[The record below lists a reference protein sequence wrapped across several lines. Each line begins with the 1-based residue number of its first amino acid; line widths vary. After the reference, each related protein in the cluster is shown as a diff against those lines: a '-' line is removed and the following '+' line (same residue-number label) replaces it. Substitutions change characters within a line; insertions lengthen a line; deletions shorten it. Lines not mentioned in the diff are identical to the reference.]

1 MTALHKVLLH
11 LSVASGLFSATPAV
25 AGPQRPQVWVL
36 LRNDARADLKLV
48 DSAKAELARLYALI
62 DVDLVWVTEIPT
74 PEKRLHVICL
84 VNGDPPGGVF
94 PNPHWVIPRRG
105 AGSGASWPMCSCGG
119 FSEHPKDSKREST
132 SSLPCRLATSSV
144 TCFCLMDLT

>member
-36 LRNDARADLKLV
+36 LRNDARADPKLV
-48 DSAKAELARLYALI
+48 DSAEAELARLYALI

-84 VNGDPPGGVF
+84 VNGEP
-94 PNPHWVIPRRG
+94 
-105 AGSGASWPMCSCGG
+105 AG
-119 FSEHPKDSKREST
+119 R
-132 SSLPCRLATSSV
+132 SLPETALGYTPAGHGQRGVLAYVFLRRNRASIPKIQSANRLRPCRVDWPRARSHASA
-144 TCFCLMDLT
+144 